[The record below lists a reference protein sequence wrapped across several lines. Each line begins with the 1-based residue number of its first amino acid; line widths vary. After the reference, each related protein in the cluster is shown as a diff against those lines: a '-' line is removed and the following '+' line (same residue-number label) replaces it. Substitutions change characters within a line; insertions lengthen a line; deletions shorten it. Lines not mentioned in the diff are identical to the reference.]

1 MCIPLLSEVIES
13 EKAIM
18 FKVVHTRDL
27 TAHGSRTAKFEGEPY
42 GAGVSFFLV
51 DNDPG
56 QGPGLHRHP
65 YDETWVVLSG
75 SAVITADGVD
85 IEARKGDIVVVTTE
99 TPHKFRNTGT
109 DRLEI
114 MCIHAAPRIIQEWLD
129 DEETG
134 QSA

>member
-1 MCIPLLSEVIES
+1 MRIPLLSEVIES

-27 TAHGSRTAKFEGEPY
+27 MAHGSRTAKFEGEPY